1 MKEAKVFIDFQYPK
15 SLALNYLFIRL
26 QNQLDARASKV
37 SSPCLCLFFLSKW
50 SQRMRYL
57 AWADAVVRV
66 SVLYLKGSR

>member
-37 SSPCLCLFFLSKW
+37 SSPCLCLFFIQMVSAYALS
-50 SQRMRYL
+50 
-57 AWADAVVRV
+57 
-66 SVLYLKGSR
+66 SVG

>member
-37 SSPCLCLFFLSKW
+37 SSPCLCLFFYPNGLS
-50 SQRMRYL
+50 
-57 AWADAVVRV
+57 VCVI
-66 SVLYLKGSR
+66 